1 MDVVADRSR
10 TIVSWFVETT
20 SRARARVPPRCSVPS
35 LRKLPWPS
43 RLKSPAGA
51 AEPAAAR
58 RGYVKCARQVLCLC
72 PCTGHQA
79 AVDTCP
85 TAGPPGHHRQH
96 AYARRGQQVDTVSI
110 SMTPSICPSPSPS
123 PSPRAAPPSKQPGPS
138 LQGRATRH
146 ATRRGRSTLQ
156 QTGRTAGDDQ
166 AGTPTYK
173 YNHQAQLVVRASL
186 AASADGMRTWMMTKY
201 GRRQPWPAGRLFAAT
216 NNVRLPTLAPVV
228 HGHITRV
235 GRF

>member
-1 MDVVADRSR
+1 
-10 TIVSWFVETT
+10 
-20 SRARARVPPRCSVPS
+20 
-35 LRKLPWPS
+35 
-43 RLKSPAGA
+43 
-51 AEPAAAR
+51 
-58 RGYVKCARQVLCLC
+58 VKCARQVLCLC

-123 PSPRAAPPSKQPGPS
+123 PSPSPRAAPPSKQPGPS

-156 QTGRTAGDDQ
+156 QAGRTAGDDQ